1 MTFSHFSLRRTR
13 TMATLSR
20 SLFLLRSF
28 GYEQSDPAYFYGN
41 LAEDTAQFIA
51 SLYSDRVVGGAPAA
65 ALHNARI
72 LDVGGGPGFF
82 SEAFTAR
89 GSTYITV
96 EPDVGEMA
104 AANIEVP
111 GSVRGSGDALPFT
124 DASFDI
130 VYSSNVA
137 EHMPNPWD
145 MGDEM
150 LRVTRPGGLVVL
162 SYTIWLG
169 PFGGHE
175 TGLWQHYIGGNFA
188 RNLYTRTHGHP
199 PKNVFGESLFDVSCA
214 DGINWASRVQ
224 ESGTA
229 SLVGLIPRYHPR
241 WAWWL
246 VHVPGVREF
255 LVSNLAIVL
264 RKNEANAEK

>member
-111 GSVRGSGDALPFT
+111 GSVRGSGDALPFA
-124 DASFDI
+124 DASFDS
-130 VYSSNVA
+130 V
-137 EHMPNPWD
+137 
-145 MGDEM
+145 
-150 LRVTRPGGLVVL
+150 
-162 SYTIWLG
+162 
-169 PFGGHE
+169 
-175 TGLWQHYIGGNFA
+175 
-188 RNLYTRTHGHP
+188 
-199 PKNVFGESLFDVSCA
+199 
-214 DGINWASRVQ
+214 
-224 ESGTA
+224 
-229 SLVGLIPRYHPR
+229 
-241 WAWWL
+241 
-246 VHVPGVREF
+246 
-255 LVSNLAIVL
+255 
-264 RKNEANAEK
+264 

>member
-111 GSVRGSGDALPFT
+111 GSVRGSGDALPFA

-175 TGLWQHYIGGNFA
+175 TGLWQHYIGGNF
-188 RNLYTRTHGHP
+188 
-199 PKNVFGESLFDVSCA
+199 
-214 DGINWASRVQ
+214 VQ

>member
-111 GSVRGSGDALPFT
+111 GSVRGSGDALPFA

-175 TGLWQHYIGGNFA
+175 TGLWQHYSAAISPATCTHAPTATPRRTCLGNRFSTSPA
-188 RNLYTRTHGHP
+188 PTASTGP
-199 PKNVFGESLFDVSCA
+199 P
-214 DGINWASRVQ
+214 ASRNP
-224 ESGTA
+224 A
-229 SLVGLIPRYHPR
+229 LHR
-241 WAWWL
+241 WWA
-246 VHVPGVREF
+246 
-255 LVSNLAIVL
+255 
-264 RKNEANAEK
+264 

>member
-1 MTFSHFSLRRTR
+1 
-13 TMATLSR
+13 MATLSR
-20 SLFLLRSF
+20 SLFLLHSF

-111 GSVRGSGDALPFT
+111 GSVRGSGDALPFA

-214 DGINWASRVQ
+214 GLPRPGIRHCIAGGPDPPLPSPLGVVAGACSRCPRV
-224 ESGTA
+224 SGEQ
-229 SLVGLIPRYHPR
+229 
-241 WAWWL
+241 
-246 VHVPGVREF
+246 PGHCAAQKRGER
-255 LVSNLAIVL
+255 
-264 RKNEANAEK
+264 RKVNT

>member
-1 MTFSHFSLRRTR
+1 
-13 TMATLSR
+13 
-20 SLFLLRSF
+20 
-28 GYEQSDPAYFYGN
+28 
-41 LAEDTAQFIA
+41 
-51 SLYSDRVVGGAPAA
+51 
-65 ALHNARI
+65 
-72 LDVGGGPGFF
+72 
-82 SEAFTAR
+82 
-89 GSTYITV
+89 
-96 EPDVGEMA
+96 MA

-111 GSVRGSGDALPFT
+111 GSVRGSGDALPFA

-150 LRVTRPGGLVVL
+150 LRVTRPGGLAVL

-188 RNLYTRTHGHP
+188 RNLYDTHPRPP
-199 PKNVFGESLFDVSCA
+199 PKNVLGNRFSTSPA
-214 DGINWASRVQ
+214 PTASNWASRVQ

-229 SLVGLIPRYHPR
+229 SLVGLIPPLPSR
-241 WAWWL
+241 WRGGWCMFQ
-246 VHVPGVREF
+246 GVREF
-255 LVSNLAIVL
+255 W
-264 RKNEANAEK
+264 

>member
-89 GSTYITV
+89 GSTYITI

-111 GSVRGSGDALPFT
+111 GSVRGSGDALPFA

-137 EHMPNPWD
+137 EHMPNPLEFRPQPVYTHPRTSPEERVR
-145 MGDEM
+145 GIAFRRL
-150 LRVTRPGGLVVL
+150 LRRRHQLGLPRPGIRHCIAGGPDPPLPSPLGVVAGAC
-162 SYTIWLG
+162 SRCPRVSG
-169 PFGGHE
+169 EQPGHCAA
-175 TGLWQHYIGGNFA
+175 QK
-188 RNLYTRTHGHP
+188 R
-199 PKNVFGESLFDVSCA
+199 GE
-214 DGINWASRVQ
+214 R
-224 ESGTA
+224 
-229 SLVGLIPRYHPR
+229 
-241 WAWWL
+241 
-246 VHVPGVREF
+246 
-255 LVSNLAIVL
+255 
-264 RKNEANAEK
+264 RKVNT